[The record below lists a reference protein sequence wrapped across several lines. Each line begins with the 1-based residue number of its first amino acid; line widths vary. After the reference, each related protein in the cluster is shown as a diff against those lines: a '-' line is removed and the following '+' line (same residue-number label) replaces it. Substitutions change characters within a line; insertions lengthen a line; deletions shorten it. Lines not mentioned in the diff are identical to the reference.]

1 MLNGV
6 RVLDLCDERGYVAGW
21 MLAELGAE
29 VVAIEPKGG
38 SPARRLGPFAGG
50 EGDQGKANASLC
62 WWAYARNKRSAVVDL
77 DSEDGRDQLRELVK
91 RADVLIESRPPGELA
106 SMGLGFEQLAELNP
120 ALVYTSIT
128 PFGQDGPKAGW
139 AATDLT
145 VLAAGGPLWLSGDN
159 DRAPVRVAVP
169 QAFAHAG
176 AEGATATLVALHERQ
191 RSGRGQHVDVSAQ
204 QAVTLATQS
213 DIVSAAV
220 GDVGARRYGGGIDLG
235 AFIVRLVYPALDGH
249 VSITHVFGGAIGP
262 GTVRLMERVYADGFC
277 DEAMRDKNWI
287 GYGGLL
293 LKGTETAEDFNEAKA
308 CVAAWTSSM
317 TKEQLLDQAMEHGL
331 LVAPCS
337 STKDVSL
344 SKQLAARGV
353 FVDQERP
360 DGAGQARLPGRFA
373 HFSGVAYKTP
383 KPAPN
388 VGQHT
393 DEVLQEWGAAPP
405 VRLAVAAEPT
415 ARPLEGMK
423 VLDFMWAIAGPM
435 STRILADYGATVIRV
450 ESLTHIDALRTMR
463 PYLNGKPNVDQA
475 ALFHA
480 CNASKLM
487 LSLDLSNPEAR
498 PVIEDLVGWA
508 DIVCESFAPGK
519 LESMGW
525 GYQSLREMKPDLIML
540 STSLM
545 GQTGPLAKYA
555 GYGNLAAAVSGFFEL
570 TGWDDR
576 APAGPFGAYTDYIVP
591 KFCASSLLAA
601 VEHRRRTGEGQH
613 IDVSQAEA
621 ALSFIAPALF
631 DYEINGVT
639 ATRSGNRDLHFAPH
653 GVYPCSGDDSWIA
666 IGVETDVQ
674 WEALCGALNADDLA
688 GDARFSNTSRRR
700 ENAQLLDDVL
710 SQLTSAFAVDTLETT
725 LQAGA
730 VPAHAVLDSVGLCA
744 DPQLLAREHFLS
756 RGDEGAVVESVRT
769 KLLRTPAV
777 VRDGL
782 PLIGRDNHH
791 VLTEV
796 LGYGDDRVTEL
807 VIAGA
812 LD

>member
-1 MLNGV
+1 
-6 RVLDLCDERGYVAGW
+6 
-21 MLAELGAE
+21 
-29 VVAIEPKGG
+29 
-38 SPARRLGPFAGG
+38 
-50 EGDQGKANASLC
+50 
-62 WWAYARNKRSAVVDL
+62 
-77 DSEDGRDQLRELVK
+77 
-91 RADVLIESRPPGELA
+91 
-106 SMGLGFEQLAELNP
+106 
-120 ALVYTSIT
+120 
-128 PFGQDGPKAGW
+128 
-139 AATDLT
+139 
-145 VLAAGGPLWLSGDN
+145 
-159 DRAPVRVAVP
+159 
-169 QAFAHAG
+169 
-176 AEGATATLVALHERQ
+176 
-191 RSGRGQHVDVSAQ
+191 
-204 QAVTLATQS
+204 
-213 DIVSAAV
+213 
-220 GDVGARRYGGGIDLG
+220 
-235 AFIVRLVYPALDGH
+235 
-249 VSITHVFGGAIGP
+249 
-262 GTVRLMERVYADGFC
+262 
-277 DEAMRDKNWI
+277 
-287 GYGGLL
+287 
-293 LKGTETAEDFNEAKA
+293 
-308 CVAAWTSSM
+308 
-317 TKEQLLDQAMEHGL
+317 
-331 LVAPCS
+331 
-337 STKDVSL
+337 
-344 SKQLAARGV
+344 
-353 FVDQERP
+353 
-360 DGAGQARLPGRFA
+360 
-373 HFSGVAYKTP
+373 
-383 KPAPN
+383 
-388 VGQHT
+388 
-393 DEVLQEWGAAPP
+393 
-405 VRLAVAAEPT
+405 
-415 ARPLEGMK
+415 
-423 VLDFMWAIAGPM
+423 
-435 STRILADYGATVIRV
+435 
-450 ESLTHIDALRTMR
+450 
-463 PYLNGKPNVDQA
+463 
-475 ALFHA
+475 
-480 CNASKLM
+480 
-487 LSLDLSNPEAR
+487 
-498 PVIEDLVGWA
+498 VIEDLVGWA

-674 WEALCGALNADDLA
+674 WEALCRALDADDLA
-688 GDARFSNTSRRR
+688 GDARFSNLSRRR

-710 SQLTSAFAVDTLETT
+710 SELTSAFAVGALEAKF
-725 LQAGA
+725 QAAA

-769 KLLRTPAV
+769 KLSRTPAV

-796 LGYGDDRVTEL
+796 LGYDDDRVTEL